1 MTSVNELLI
10 CTSILKNFNL
20 NQHQRMP
27 LPLVIV
33 VTGENADVP
42 KVVSIRACGKKKQ
55 FQFKIVGSYFIC
67 HPLILNGTK
76 TQSWFEHKPW
86 LALTLI
92 YLYKP
97 TTYKSGVLFNEYK
110 YCKPSYLYEH

>member
-97 TTYKSGVLFNEYK
+97 TTYKSGVLFNE
-110 YCKPSYLYEH
+110 

>member
-1 MTSVNELLI
+1 
-10 CTSILKNFNL
+10 
-20 NQHQRMP
+20 MP

-42 KVVSIRACGKKKQ
+42 NVVSIRACEKKNSFNLKLQ
-55 FQFKIVGSYFIC
+55 EAILC
-67 HPLILNGTK
+67 HPLTLNGTK
-76 TQSWFEHKPW
+76 KQSWFENKAW

-97 TTYKSGVLFNEYK
+97 TTYKSGGHTF
-110 YCKPSYLYEH
+110 

>member
-1 MTSVNELLI
+1 
-10 CTSILKNFNL
+10 
-20 NQHQRMP
+20 MP

-42 KVVSIRACGKKKQ
+42 NVVSIRACEKKKQ

-67 HPLILNGTK
+67 HPLTLNSTK
-76 TQSWFEHKPW
+76 KQSWFENKAW

-97 TTYKSGVLFNEYK
+97 TTYKSGGHTFK
-110 YCKPSYLYEH
+110 